1 MTRPSLLA
9 FIIGSARSQRESAR
23 RPGFGRSWIRAAD
36 VFRIR
41 GALGAAEPSS
51 RTWEMPTTP
60 LPPPYPAAAKS
71 SPVSP
76 PKSSPRSG
84 SRGRPVCPRGLSQ
97 SAAVSGEM
105 VGRAHSGSLSRATSP
120 PEARPR
126 QPPEC
131 VSLLAHSRRQR
142 RRSRGLARH
151 RRATTPKPIV
161 RLGRSDRGCGAS
173 VGVSSVP
180 PGTAHCESQGV
191 TLGGQPVQNK
201 AE

>member
-1 MTRPSLLA
+1 MGHHPLEGGDHLGVELSTRATPHLFQGVVGRPFGPIRSAIHQRLEGGGHRHDARAPGNLLPA
-9 FIIGSARSQRESAR
+9 QRERVAR
-23 RPGFGRSWIRAAD
+23 T
-36 VFRIR
+36 VE
-41 GALGAAEPSS
+41 ALVMVG
-51 RTWEMPTTP
+51 
-60 LPPPYPAAAKS
+60 PAAAKS

-76 PKSSPRSG
+76 PKSSPQSG

-142 RRSRGLARH
+142 RRSTGLARH

-161 RLGRSDRGCGAS
+161 RLGRFDRGCSAS
-173 VGVSSVP
+173 VGVSS
-180 PGTAHCESQGV
+180 GASWYCS
-191 TLGGQPVQNK
+191 L
-201 AE
+201 